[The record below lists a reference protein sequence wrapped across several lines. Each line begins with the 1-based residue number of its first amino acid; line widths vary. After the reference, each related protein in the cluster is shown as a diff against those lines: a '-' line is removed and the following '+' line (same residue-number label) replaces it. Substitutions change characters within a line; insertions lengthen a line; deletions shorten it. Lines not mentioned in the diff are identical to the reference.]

1 MIKKENKVRKLFI
14 DFWAKMKKKYPE
26 AYKKQ
31 KILEEKSN
39 QEFFERLQKRNK

>member
-1 MIKKENKVRKLFI
+1 MSKLFV
-14 DFWAKMKKKYPE
+14 DFWDKMKKKYPE

-39 QEFFERLQKRNK
+39 QEFFESLQAKKK